1 MALIPSVIARPFGAR
16 RQAIV
21 SFGDTHMVI
30 GSALIT
36 DTITGLTQPSDFL
49 LAALA
54 TDCTFACQDSAEEL
68 EILLNSLTTT
78 TRWKLAEQREI
89 IVRLGLSGPTANQ
102 SNQLI
107 ECIKAKAS
115 MYKLLV
121 QIVPIS
127 FEVVS

>member
-54 TDCTFACQDSAEEL
+54 TDCTFACQDAAQEL